1 MYKIVVIDKQK
12 LMELICNYSQV
23 TGYQVNK
30 MCQLLSLTT
39 AKNN

>member
-12 LMELICNYSQV
+12 LLELICNYSQV

-30 MCQLLSLTT
+30 HV
-39 AKNN
+39 NYFP